1 MYDKGMYP
9 PAKAQWKNLHKSAG
23 ENSCNF
29 NKELKDETLRTAGFL
44 GEKNYSFTELSGS
57 RPAELMMRLAIRY
70 RHCTNSVRI
79 CQIKNV

>member
-29 NKELKDETLRTAGFL
+29 NKEQRDETLHTAGFI
-44 GEKNYSFTELSGS
+44 GEKN
-57 RPAELMMRLAIRY
+57 
-70 RHCTNSVRI
+70 
-79 CQIKNV
+79 